1 MAEVNAVEKQPV
13 TQEYLKKMDAYWRA
27 ANYLGAAQLYLLD
40 NPLLR
45 EPLTMDHIKKK
56 IVGHWGTVPGQNFVY
71 VHLNRV
77 IKKYDQDMILISG
90 PGHGGNFFVANT
102 YLEGTYSEVYPNI
115 GEDMDGLKKL
125 CKQFSFPGG
134 ISSHVAPETPG
145 SINEGGELGY
155 SLAHSFGAVFDN
167 PDLVAACI
175 VGDGESETG
184 PLATSWQ
191 CNKFLNPKTDGA
203 VLPILHLNGYKI
215 SNPTIL
221 ARISRE
227 ELEHFFDGCGWK
239 PYFVEGDEP
248 MDMHSKMAAALDQ
261 AMDEI
266 KAIQKN
272 LDHYHAMLE
281 CDGMGEQ
288 QKRFDGTPI
297 ERAEIERWIEDA
309 EERLESE
316 ISRLCYYQ
324 SCIDDLGG
332 VQFSKENIKPGYVV
346 KIKHYN
352 NCTVLRTGPKNII
365 YRTPNGFDLTAAYA
379 EILEIVKAEET
390 IKPTHPFKVGET
402 FEVGAYVDGHR
413 VKQVWEIVKST
424 ATTVTL
430 KNQTT
435 GENI

>member
-1 MAEVNAVEKQPV
+1 MYYIINRETEKLELHFDKSEYQAFSDDQKSTIKSNFLFSRYGGCWVSRAKIPNLWRAEQVAKSLGAENQGKTGELLSFEEKMERKAARAEERAERMDARADAAEQRGEQLQKPINARRGDIAFFTQPNINTSAGRAFTRQRERMFAAFDRGFEEFKKSEYYAQRAEVARRTANLENSKDKAFCDRRVK
-13 TQEYLKKMDAYWRA
+13 DAQK
-27 ANYLGAAQLYLLD
+27 N
-40 NPLLR
+40 
-45 EPLTMDHIKKK
+45 
-56 IVGHWGTVPGQNFVY
+56 
-71 VHLNRV
+71 
-77 IKKYDQDMILISG
+77 
-90 PGHGGNFFVANT
+90 
-102 YLEGTYSEVYPNI
+102 
-115 GEDMDGLKKL
+115 
-125 CKQFSFPGG
+125 
-134 ISSHVAPETPG
+134 
-145 SINEGGELGY
+145 
-155 SLAHSFGAVFDN
+155 
-167 PDLVAACI
+167 
-175 VGDGESETG
+175 
-184 PLATSWQ
+184 
-191 CNKFLNPKTDGA
+191 
-203 VLPILHLNGYKI
+203 
-215 SNPTIL
+215 
-221 ARISRE
+221 
-227 ELEHFFDGCGWK
+227 
-239 PYFVEGDEP
+239 
-248 MDMHSKMAAALDQ
+248 
-261 AMDEI
+261 I

-297 ERAEIERWIEDA
+297 ERAEIERWIEDE

-352 NCTVLRTGPKNII
+352 DCTVLRTGPKNFT

-390 IKPTHPFKVGET
+390 TKPTHPFKVGET
-402 FEVGAYVDGHR
+402 FEIGAYVDGHR

-435 GENI
+435 GENIRRTPKIRWTCEGDKWALCIGDYIDSMFYRSI

>member
-1 MAEVNAVEKQPV
+1 MYYIINRETDKLELHFDKSEYQALSDDQKSTIKSNFLFSRYGGCWVSRAKIPNLWRAEQVAKSLGAENQGKTGELLSFEEKM
-13 TQEYLKKMDAYWRA
+13 ERKAARAEERAERMDARA
-27 ANYLGAAQLYLLD
+27 DAAEQRGEQLQKPINARRGD
-40 NPLLR
+40 
-45 EPLTMDHIKKK
+45 IA
-56 IVGHWGTVPGQNFVY
+56 
-71 VHLNRV
+71 
-77 IKKYDQDMILISG
+77 
-90 PGHGGNFFVANT
+90 FFT
-102 YLEGTYSEVYPNI
+102 QPNI
-115 GEDMDGLKKL
+115 NT
-125 CKQFSFPGG
+125 
-134 ISSHVAPETPG
+134 SSGRTFTRQREKM
-145 SINEGGELGY
+145 
-155 SLAHSFGAVFDN
+155 F
-167 PDLVAACI
+167 AAFER
-175 VGDGESETG
+175 G
-184 PLATSWQ
+184 
-191 CNKFLNPKTDGA
+191 
-203 VLPILHLNGYKI
+203 
-215 SNPTIL
+215 
-221 ARISRE
+221 
-227 ELEHFFDGCGWK
+227 
-239 PYFVEGDEP
+239 
-248 MDMHSKMAAALDQ
+248 
-261 AMDEI
+261 MDEFKKSEYYAERAEAARRTANLENSKDKAFCDRRVKDAQKNI

-365 YRTPNGFDLTAAYA
+365 YRTPNGFNLTAAYA

-402 FEVGAYVDGHR
+402 FEIGAYVDGHR

-435 GENI
+435 GENIRRTPKIRWTCEGGKWALCIGDYIDSMFYRSI

>member
-1 MAEVNAVEKQPV
+1 MYYIINRETEKLELHFDKSEYQALSDDQKSTIKSNFLFSRYGGCWVSRAKIPNLWRAEQVAKSLGAENQGKTGELLSFEEKM
-13 TQEYLKKMDAYWRA
+13 ERKAARAEERAERMDARA
-27 ANYLGAAQLYLLD
+27 DAAEQRGEQLQKPINARRGD
-40 NPLLR
+40 
-45 EPLTMDHIKKK
+45 IA
-56 IVGHWGTVPGQNFVY
+56 
-71 VHLNRV
+71 
-77 IKKYDQDMILISG
+77 
-90 PGHGGNFFVANT
+90 FFT
-102 YLEGTYSEVYPNI
+102 QPNI
-115 GEDMDGLKKL
+115 NT
-125 CKQFSFPGG
+125 
-134 ISSHVAPETPG
+134 SSGRTFTRQREKM
-145 SINEGGELGY
+145 
-155 SLAHSFGAVFDN
+155 F
-167 PDLVAACI
+167 AAFER
-175 VGDGESETG
+175 G
-184 PLATSWQ
+184 
-191 CNKFLNPKTDGA
+191 
-203 VLPILHLNGYKI
+203 
-215 SNPTIL
+215 
-221 ARISRE
+221 
-227 ELEHFFDGCGWK
+227 
-239 PYFVEGDEP
+239 
-248 MDMHSKMAAALDQ
+248 
-261 AMDEI
+261 MDEFKKSEYYAERAEAARRTANLENSKDKAFCDRRVKDAQKNI

-272 LDHYHAMLE
+272 LDHCHAMLE

-365 YRTPNGFDLTAAYA
+365 YRTPNGFNLTAAYA

-402 FEVGAYVDGHR
+402 FEIGAYVDGHR

-435 GENI
+435 GENIRRTPKIRWTCEGDKWALCIGDYIDSMFYRSI

>member
-1 MAEVNAVEKQPV
+1 MYYIINRETEKLELHFDKSEYQALSDDQKSTIKSNFLFSRYGGCWVSRAKIPNLWRAEQVAKSLGAENQGKSGELLSFEEKM
-13 TQEYLKKMDAYWRA
+13 ERKAARAEERAERMDARA
-27 ANYLGAAQLYLLD
+27 DAAEQRGEQLQKPINARRGD
-40 NPLLR
+40 
-45 EPLTMDHIKKK
+45 IA
-56 IVGHWGTVPGQNFVY
+56 
-71 VHLNRV
+71 
-77 IKKYDQDMILISG
+77 
-90 PGHGGNFFVANT
+90 FFT
-102 YLEGTYSEVYPNI
+102 QPNI
-115 GEDMDGLKKL
+115 NT
-125 CKQFSFPGG
+125 
-134 ISSHVAPETPG
+134 SSGRTFTRQRERM
-145 SINEGGELGY
+145 
-155 SLAHSFGAVFDN
+155 F
-167 PDLVAACI
+167 AAFER
-175 VGDGESETG
+175 G
-184 PLATSWQ
+184 
-191 CNKFLNPKTDGA
+191 
-203 VLPILHLNGYKI
+203 
-215 SNPTIL
+215 
-221 ARISRE
+221 
-227 ELEHFFDGCGWK
+227 
-239 PYFVEGDEP
+239 
-248 MDMHSKMAAALDQ
+248 
-261 AMDEI
+261 MDEFKKSEYYAERAEAARRTANLENSKDKAFCDRRVKDAQKNI

-352 NCTVLRTGPKNII
+352 DCTVLRTGPKNII
-365 YRTPNGFDLTAAYA
+365 YRTPNGFNLTAAYA

-435 GENI
+435 GENIRRTPKIRWTCEGDKWALCIGDYIDSMFYRSI

>member
-1 MAEVNAVEKQPV
+1 MYYIINRETEKLELHFDKSEYQALSDDQKSTIKSNFLFSRYGGCWVSRAKIPNLWRAEQVAKSLGAENQGKTGELLSFEEKM
-13 TQEYLKKMDAYWRA
+13 ERKAARAEERAERMDARA
-27 ANYLGAAQLYLLD
+27 DAAEQRGEQLQKPINARRGD
-40 NPLLR
+40 
-45 EPLTMDHIKKK
+45 IA
-56 IVGHWGTVPGQNFVY
+56 
-71 VHLNRV
+71 
-77 IKKYDQDMILISG
+77 
-90 PGHGGNFFVANT
+90 FFT
-102 YLEGTYSEVYPNI
+102 QPNI
-115 GEDMDGLKKL
+115 NTSSGRTFTRQREKCLPPLSAAWTSSKI
-125 CKQFSFPGG
+125 G
-134 ISSHVAPETPG
+134 ILRRT
-145 SINEGGELGY
+145 
-155 SLAHSFGAVFDN
+155 
-167 PDLVAACI
+167 C
-175 VGDGESETG
+175 
-184 PLATSWQ
+184 
-191 CNKFLNPKTDGA
+191 
-203 VLPILHLNGYKI
+203 
-215 SNPTIL
+215 
-221 ARISRE
+221 RSRTQN
-227 ELEHFFDGCGWK
+227 
-239 PYFVEGDEP
+239 
-248 MDMHSKMAAALDQ
+248 SKSGNSKDKAFCDRRVKDAQ
-261 AMDEI
+261 KNI

-365 YRTPNGFDLTAAYA
+365 YRTPNGFNLTAAYA

-402 FEVGAYVDGHR
+402 FEIGAYVDGHR

-430 KNQTT
+430 KTRRQARTSEEHRKSAGRVRAT
-435 GENI
+435 SGRSASVITSTACSIVPFDKSLPEAGQSSRFR

>member
-1 MAEVNAVEKQPV
+1 MYYIINRETEKLELHFDKSEYQALSDDQKSTIKSNFLFSRYGGCWVSRAKIPNLWRAEQVAKQLGAENQGKTGELLSFEEKMERKADRAERRADRMDARSDKAAEHAEQLQKPINDMHGDIAFFTQPNINTSAGRAFTRKRERMFAAFDRGFEEFKKSEYYAQRAEVARR
-13 TQEYLKKMDAYWRA
+13 T
-27 ANYLGAAQLYLLD
+27 ANLENSKDKAFCD
-40 NPLLR
+40 R
-45 EPLTMDHIKKK
+45 
-56 IVGHWGTVPGQNFVY
+56 
-71 VHLNRV
+71 RV
-77 IKKYDQDMILISG
+77 KDVQK
-90 PGHGGNFFVANT
+90 N
-102 YLEGTYSEVYPNI
+102 
-115 GEDMDGLKKL
+115 
-125 CKQFSFPGG
+125 
-134 ISSHVAPETPG
+134 
-145 SINEGGELGY
+145 
-155 SLAHSFGAVFDN
+155 
-167 PDLVAACI
+167 
-175 VGDGESETG
+175 
-184 PLATSWQ
+184 
-191 CNKFLNPKTDGA
+191 
-203 VLPILHLNGYKI
+203 
-215 SNPTIL
+215 
-221 ARISRE
+221 
-227 ELEHFFDGCGWK
+227 
-239 PYFVEGDEP
+239 
-248 MDMHSKMAAALDQ
+248 
-261 AMDEI
+261 I

-272 LDHYHAMLE
+272 IDHYHAMLE

-435 GENI
+435 GENIRRTPKIRWTCEGDKWALCIGDYIDSMFYHSI

>member
-1 MAEVNAVEKQPV
+1 MYYIINRETDKLELHFSKEEYQAMPDETKSTIRSNFLFSRRGGCWVSRAKRPHLSYVERIAKDLGAEYQGKTGEELTFEEKMERQADRAAARA
-13 TQEYLKKMDAYWRA
+13 ERMDARSDA
-27 ANYLGAAQLYLLD
+27 AAQRGEALQKPVENMRGD
-40 NPLLR
+40 
-45 EPLTMDHIKKK
+45 IA
-56 IVGHWGTVPGQNFVY
+56 
-71 VHLNRV
+71 
-77 IKKYDQDMILISG
+77 
-90 PGHGGNFFVANT
+90 FFT
-102 YLEGTYSEVYPNI
+102 QPNI
-115 GEDMDGLKKL
+115 NTSAGRAFTRQRERMFAAFDRGFEEFKK
-125 CKQFSFPGG
+125 
-134 ISSHVAPETPG
+134 
-145 SINEGGELGY
+145 
-155 SLAHSFGAVFDN
+155 
-167 PDLVAACI
+167 
-175 VGDGESETG
+175 SEYY
-184 PLATSWQ
+184 AQ
-191 CNKFLNPKTDGA
+191 RA
-203 VLPILHLNGYKI
+203 EI
-215 SNPTIL
+215 
-221 ARISRE
+221 ARRTAN
-227 ELEHFFDGCGWK
+227 LEN
-239 PYFVEGDEP
+239 
-248 MDMHSKMAAALDQ
+248 SKDKAFCDRRVKDAQ
-261 AMDEI
+261 KNI

-324 SCIDDLGG
+324 SCIDELGG

-346 KIKHYN
+346 K
-352 NCTVLRTGPKNII
+352 NII
-365 YRTPNGFDLTAAYA
+365 YRTPNGFNLTAAYA

-435 GENI
+435 GENIRRTPKIRWTCEGDKWALCIGDYIDSMFYHSI

>member
-1 MAEVNAVEKQPV
+1 MYYIINRETEKLELHFDKSEYQALSDDQKSTIKSNFLFSRYGGCWVSRAKIPNLWRAEQVAKSLGAENQGKTGELLSFEEKM
-13 TQEYLKKMDAYWRA
+13 ERKAARAEERAERMDARA
-27 ANYLGAAQLYLLD
+27 DAAEQRGEQLQKPINVRRGD
-40 NPLLR
+40 
-45 EPLTMDHIKKK
+45 IA
-56 IVGHWGTVPGQNFVY
+56 
-71 VHLNRV
+71 
-77 IKKYDQDMILISG
+77 
-90 PGHGGNFFVANT
+90 FFT
-102 YLEGTYSEVYPNI
+102 QPNI
-115 GEDMDGLKKL
+115 NT
-125 CKQFSFPGG
+125 
-134 ISSHVAPETPG
+134 SSGRTFTRQRERM
-145 SINEGGELGY
+145 
-155 SLAHSFGAVFDN
+155 F
-167 PDLVAACI
+167 AAFER
-175 VGDGESETG
+175 G
-184 PLATSWQ
+184 
-191 CNKFLNPKTDGA
+191 
-203 VLPILHLNGYKI
+203 
-215 SNPTIL
+215 
-221 ARISRE
+221 
-227 ELEHFFDGCGWK
+227 
-239 PYFVEGDEP
+239 
-248 MDMHSKMAAALDQ
+248 
-261 AMDEI
+261 MDEFKKSEYYAERAEAARRTANLENSKDKAFCDRRVKDAQKNI

-352 NCTVLRTGPKNII
+352 DCTVLRTGPKDFT

-390 IKPTHPFKVGET
+390 TKPTHPFKVGET
-402 FEVGAYVDGHR
+402 FEIGAYVDGHR

-435 GENI
+435 GENIRRTPKIRWTCEGDKWALCIGDYIDSMFYRSI

>member
-1 MAEVNAVEKQPV
+1 MYYIINRETEKLELHFDKSEYQALSDDQKSTIKSNFLFSRYGGCWVSRAKIPNLWRAEQVAKSLGAENQGKTGELLSFEEKM
-13 TQEYLKKMDAYWRA
+13 ERKAARAEERAERMDARA
-27 ANYLGAAQLYLLD
+27 DAAEQRGEQLQKPINARRGD
-40 NPLLR
+40 
-45 EPLTMDHIKKK
+45 IA
-56 IVGHWGTVPGQNFVY
+56 
-71 VHLNRV
+71 
-77 IKKYDQDMILISG
+77 
-90 PGHGGNFFVANT
+90 FFT
-102 YLEGTYSEVYPNI
+102 QPNI
-115 GEDMDGLKKL
+115 NTSAGRAFTRQRERMFAAFDRGFEEFKKSEYYA
-125 CKQFSFPGG
+125 QR
-134 ISSHVAPETPG
+134 AE
-145 SINEGGELGY
+145 
-155 SLAHSFGAVFDN
+155 
-167 PDLVAACI
+167 AARR
-175 VGDGESETG
+175 T
-184 PLATSWQ
+184 A
-191 CNKFLNPKTDGA
+191 N
-203 VLPILHLNGYKI
+203 
-215 SNPTIL
+215 
-221 ARISRE
+221 
-227 ELEHFFDGCGWK
+227 LEN
-239 PYFVEGDEP
+239 
-248 MDMHSKMAAALDQ
+248 SKDKAFCDRRVKDAQ
-261 AMDEI
+261 KNI

-324 SCIDDLGG
+324 SCIDELGG

-346 KIKHYN
+346 KIKYYN
-352 NCTVLRTGPKNII
+352 DCTVLRTGPKNFT

-402 FEVGAYVDGHR
+402 FEIGAYVDGHR

-435 GENI
+435 GENIRRTPKIRWTCEGDKWALCIGDYIDSMFYRSI

>member
-1 MAEVNAVEKQPV
+1 MYYIINRETEKLELHFDKSEYQALSDDQKSTIKSNFLFSRYGGCWVSRAKIPNLWRAEQVAKSLGAENQGKTGELLSFEEKM
-13 TQEYLKKMDAYWRA
+13 ERKAARAEERAERMDARA
-27 ANYLGAAQLYLLD
+27 DAAEQRGEQLQKPINARRGD
-40 NPLLR
+40 
-45 EPLTMDHIKKK
+45 IA
-56 IVGHWGTVPGQNFVY
+56 
-71 VHLNRV
+71 
-77 IKKYDQDMILISG
+77 
-90 PGHGGNFFVANT
+90 FFT
-102 YLEGTYSEVYPNI
+102 QPNI
-115 GEDMDGLKKL
+115 NT
-125 CKQFSFPGG
+125 
-134 ISSHVAPETPG
+134 SSGRTFTRQREKM
-145 SINEGGELGY
+145 
-155 SLAHSFGAVFDN
+155 F
-167 PDLVAACI
+167 AAFER
-175 VGDGESETG
+175 G
-184 PLATSWQ
+184 
-191 CNKFLNPKTDGA
+191 
-203 VLPILHLNGYKI
+203 
-215 SNPTIL
+215 
-221 ARISRE
+221 
-227 ELEHFFDGCGWK
+227 
-239 PYFVEGDEP
+239 
-248 MDMHSKMAAALDQ
+248 
-261 AMDEI
+261 MDEFKKSEYYAERAEAARRTANPENSKDKAFCDRRVKDAQKNI

-365 YRTPNGFDLTAAYA
+365 YRTPNGFNLTAAYA

-402 FEVGAYVDGHR
+402 FEIGAYVDGHR

-435 GENI
+435 GENIRRTPKIRWTCEGDKWALCIGDYIDSMFYRSI

>member
-1 MAEVNAVEKQPV
+1 MYYIINRETEKLELHFDKSEYQALSDDQKSTIKSNFLFSRYGGCWVSRAKIPNLWRAEQVAKSLGAENQGKTGELLSFEEKM
-13 TQEYLKKMDAYWRA
+13 ERKAARAEERAERMDARA
-27 ANYLGAAQLYLLD
+27 DAAEQRGEQLQKPINARRGD
-40 NPLLR
+40 
-45 EPLTMDHIKKK
+45 IA
-56 IVGHWGTVPGQNFVY
+56 
-71 VHLNRV
+71 
-77 IKKYDQDMILISG
+77 
-90 PGHGGNFFVANT
+90 FFT
-102 YLEGTYSEVYPNI
+102 QPNI
-115 GEDMDGLKKL
+115 NT
-125 CKQFSFPGG
+125 
-134 ISSHVAPETPG
+134 SSGRTFTRQREKM
-145 SINEGGELGY
+145 
-155 SLAHSFGAVFDN
+155 F
-167 PDLVAACI
+167 AAFER
-175 VGDGESETG
+175 G
-184 PLATSWQ
+184 
-191 CNKFLNPKTDGA
+191 
-203 VLPILHLNGYKI
+203 
-215 SNPTIL
+215 
-221 ARISRE
+221 
-227 ELEHFFDGCGWK
+227 
-239 PYFVEGDEP
+239 
-248 MDMHSKMAAALDQ
+248 
-261 AMDEI
+261 MDEFKKSEYYAERAEAARRTANLENSKDKAFCDRRVKDAQKNI

-365 YRTPNGFDLTAAYA
+365 YRTPNGFNLAAAYA

-402 FEVGAYVDGHR
+402 FEIGAYVDGHR

-435 GENI
+435 GENIRRTPKIRWTCEGDKWALCIGDYIDSMFYRSI

>member
-1 MAEVNAVEKQPV
+1 MYYIINRETDKLELHFSKEEYQAMPDETKSTIRSNFLFSRRGGCWVSRAKRPHLSYVERIAKDLGAEYQGKTGEELTFEEKMERQADRAAARAERMDARSDAAAQRGEALQKPVENMRGDIAFFTQPNINTSAGRAFTRQRERMFAAFDRGFEEFKKSEYYAQRAEVARRTANLENSKDKAFCGRRVK
-13 TQEYLKKMDAYWRA
+13 DAQK
-27 ANYLGAAQLYLLD
+27 N
-40 NPLLR
+40 
-45 EPLTMDHIKKK
+45 
-56 IVGHWGTVPGQNFVY
+56 
-71 VHLNRV
+71 
-77 IKKYDQDMILISG
+77 
-90 PGHGGNFFVANT
+90 
-102 YLEGTYSEVYPNI
+102 
-115 GEDMDGLKKL
+115 
-125 CKQFSFPGG
+125 
-134 ISSHVAPETPG
+134 
-145 SINEGGELGY
+145 
-155 SLAHSFGAVFDN
+155 
-167 PDLVAACI
+167 
-175 VGDGESETG
+175 
-184 PLATSWQ
+184 
-191 CNKFLNPKTDGA
+191 
-203 VLPILHLNGYKI
+203 
-215 SNPTIL
+215 
-221 ARISRE
+221 
-227 ELEHFFDGCGWK
+227 
-239 PYFVEGDEP
+239 
-248 MDMHSKMAAALDQ
+248 
-261 AMDEI
+261 I
-266 KAIQKN
+266 KAIHKN

-352 NCTVLRTGPKNII
+352 DCTVLRTGPKNII
-365 YRTPNGFDLTAAYA
+365 YRTPNGFNLTAAYA

-402 FEVGAYVDGHR
+402 FEIGAYVDGHR

-435 GENI
+435 GENIRRTPKIRWTCEGDKWALCIGDYIDSMFYRSI

>member
-1 MAEVNAVEKQPV
+1 MYYIINRETEKLELHFDKSEYQALSDDQKSTIKSNFLFSRYGGCWVSRAKIPNLWRAEQVAKSLGAENQGKSGEFLSFEEKMERKAARAEERAERMDVRADAAEQRGEQLQKPINARRGDIAFFTQPNINTSAGRAFTRQRERMFAAFDRGFEEFKKSEYYAQRAEVARRTANLENSKDKAFCDRRVK
-13 TQEYLKKMDAYWRA
+13 DAQK
-27 ANYLGAAQLYLLD
+27 N
-40 NPLLR
+40 
-45 EPLTMDHIKKK
+45 
-56 IVGHWGTVPGQNFVY
+56 
-71 VHLNRV
+71 
-77 IKKYDQDMILISG
+77 
-90 PGHGGNFFVANT
+90 
-102 YLEGTYSEVYPNI
+102 
-115 GEDMDGLKKL
+115 
-125 CKQFSFPGG
+125 
-134 ISSHVAPETPG
+134 
-145 SINEGGELGY
+145 
-155 SLAHSFGAVFDN
+155 
-167 PDLVAACI
+167 
-175 VGDGESETG
+175 
-184 PLATSWQ
+184 
-191 CNKFLNPKTDGA
+191 
-203 VLPILHLNGYKI
+203 
-215 SNPTIL
+215 
-221 ARISRE
+221 
-227 ELEHFFDGCGWK
+227 
-239 PYFVEGDEP
+239 
-248 MDMHSKMAAALDQ
+248 
-261 AMDEI
+261 I

-324 SCIDDLGG
+324 SCIDELGG

-352 NCTVLRTGPKNII
+352 DCTVLRTGPKNII

-390 IKPTHPFKVGET
+390 TKPTHPFKVGET
-402 FEVGAYVDGHR
+402 FEIGAYVDGHR

-435 GENI
+435 GENIRRTPKIRWTCEGDKWALCIGDYIDSMFYRSI

>member
-1 MAEVNAVEKQPV
+1 MYYIINRETEKLELHFDKSEYQALSDDQKSTIKSNFLFSRYGGCWVSRAKIPNLWRAEQVAKQLGAENQGKTGELLSFEEKMERKADRAERRADRMDARSDKAAEHAEQLQKPINDMHGDIAFFTQPNINTSAGRAFTRKRERMFAAFDRGFEEFKKSEYYAQRAEVARRTANLENSKDKAFCDRRVK
-13 TQEYLKKMDAYWRA
+13 DAQK
-27 ANYLGAAQLYLLD
+27 N
-40 NPLLR
+40 
-45 EPLTMDHIKKK
+45 
-56 IVGHWGTVPGQNFVY
+56 
-71 VHLNRV
+71 
-77 IKKYDQDMILISG
+77 
-90 PGHGGNFFVANT
+90 
-102 YLEGTYSEVYPNI
+102 
-115 GEDMDGLKKL
+115 
-125 CKQFSFPGG
+125 
-134 ISSHVAPETPG
+134 
-145 SINEGGELGY
+145 
-155 SLAHSFGAVFDN
+155 
-167 PDLVAACI
+167 
-175 VGDGESETG
+175 
-184 PLATSWQ
+184 
-191 CNKFLNPKTDGA
+191 
-203 VLPILHLNGYKI
+203 
-215 SNPTIL
+215 
-221 ARISRE
+221 
-227 ELEHFFDGCGWK
+227 
-239 PYFVEGDEP
+239 
-248 MDMHSKMAAALDQ
+248 
-261 AMDEI
+261 I

-272 LDHYHAMLE
+272 IDHYHAMLE

-435 GENI
+435 GENIRRTPKIRWTCEGDKWALCIGDYIDSMFYRSI

>member
-1 MAEVNAVEKQPV
+1 MYYIINRETEKLELHFDKSEYQALSDDQKSTIKSNFLLSRYGGCWVSRAKIPNLWRAEQVAKSLGAENQGKSGELLSFEEKMERKAARAEERAKRMDARADAAEQRGEQLQKPINARRGDIAFFTQPNINTSAGRAFTRQRERMFAAFDRGFEEFKKSEYYAQRAEVARRTANLENSKDKAFCDRRVK
-13 TQEYLKKMDAYWRA
+13 DAQK
-27 ANYLGAAQLYLLD
+27 N
-40 NPLLR
+40 
-45 EPLTMDHIKKK
+45 
-56 IVGHWGTVPGQNFVY
+56 
-71 VHLNRV
+71 
-77 IKKYDQDMILISG
+77 
-90 PGHGGNFFVANT
+90 
-102 YLEGTYSEVYPNI
+102 
-115 GEDMDGLKKL
+115 
-125 CKQFSFPGG
+125 
-134 ISSHVAPETPG
+134 
-145 SINEGGELGY
+145 
-155 SLAHSFGAVFDN
+155 
-167 PDLVAACI
+167 
-175 VGDGESETG
+175 
-184 PLATSWQ
+184 
-191 CNKFLNPKTDGA
+191 
-203 VLPILHLNGYKI
+203 
-215 SNPTIL
+215 
-221 ARISRE
+221 
-227 ELEHFFDGCGWK
+227 
-239 PYFVEGDEP
+239 
-248 MDMHSKMAAALDQ
+248 
-261 AMDEI
+261 I

-288 QKRFDGTPI
+288 QKRFDSTPI

-352 NCTVLRTGPKNII
+352 DCTVLRTGPKNII

-390 IKPTHPFKVGET
+390 TKPTHPFKVGET
-402 FEVGAYVDGHR
+402 FEIGAYVDGHR

-435 GENI
+435 GENIRRTPKIRWTCEGDKWALCIGDYIDSMFYRSI

>member
-1 MAEVNAVEKQPV
+1 MYYIINRETEKLKLHFDKSEYQALSDDQKSTIKSNFLFSRYGGCWVSRAKIPNLWRAEQVAKSLGAENQGKTGELLSFEEKM
-13 TQEYLKKMDAYWRA
+13 ERKAARAEERAERMDARA
-27 ANYLGAAQLYLLD
+27 DAAEQRGEQLQKPINARRGD
-40 NPLLR
+40 
-45 EPLTMDHIKKK
+45 IA
-56 IVGHWGTVPGQNFVY
+56 
-71 VHLNRV
+71 
-77 IKKYDQDMILISG
+77 
-90 PGHGGNFFVANT
+90 FFT
-102 YLEGTYSEVYPNI
+102 QPNI
-115 GEDMDGLKKL
+115 NT
-125 CKQFSFPGG
+125 
-134 ISSHVAPETPG
+134 SSGRTFTRQREKM
-145 SINEGGELGY
+145 
-155 SLAHSFGAVFDN
+155 F
-167 PDLVAACI
+167 AAFER
-175 VGDGESETG
+175 G
-184 PLATSWQ
+184 
-191 CNKFLNPKTDGA
+191 
-203 VLPILHLNGYKI
+203 
-215 SNPTIL
+215 
-221 ARISRE
+221 
-227 ELEHFFDGCGWK
+227 
-239 PYFVEGDEP
+239 
-248 MDMHSKMAAALDQ
+248 
-261 AMDEI
+261 MDEFKKSEYYAERAEAARRTANLENSKDKAFCDRRVKDAQKNI

-365 YRTPNGFDLTAAYA
+365 YRTPNGFNLTAAYA

-402 FEVGAYVDGHR
+402 FEIGAYVDGHR

-435 GENI
+435 GENIRRTPKIRWTCEGDKWALCIGDYIDSMFYRSI